1 MDAEDSD
8 HGDFGEWEED
18 EDEDTEVQ
26 SLFCSTKLPNVTA
39 LIEHDLQNFGFN
51 LAKCCSSVGDDDI
64 SLIMLV
70 NFIRSEVQAT
80 KPEELTSSYIA
91 GLEKR
96 ICEDPRAFLQDEKY
110 MLPVLRDVPDPLLYL
125 LQEALHLNEG
135 EGSDNDDNIEAG
147 ANAGLRGGA
156 VPVGAAGAGAGAAQ
170 QELELVQHMQADI
183 ARLQSMVNAL
193 VAESDSA
200 GPQHTNATV
209 SQTSGKGESDVPND
223 SYYFDSYGQL
233 GIHETMLRDR
243 PRTSTYGAAMLQNA
257 EFFKGK
263 TVLDVGCGTG
273 ILCMFAAK
281 AGAKKVV
288 GIDLSSIIERSKK
301 VVQKN
306 GFADVITLVKGR
318 LETTELPLELG
329 EVDVI
334 VSEWMGYGLYYE
346 NMLTSV
352 LHARDKYLNKSG
364 GVLMPS
370 EASIYVDAM
379 TAPGDEDRI
388 GYWSDVYGFD
398 MEEMRSMLV
407 PEAQVQ
413 YVRPEDIVSTRCRA
427 HVLDIGTAVDADLD
441 FSAPFSVTIDRD
453 ETELKAF
460 VLSFDVLFAKGNLS
474 IPTAASTTDTETNT
488 NTNTTFQEQVL
499 STGPKAAPTH
509 WKQTVL
515 WLSPEHRVQVTK
527 GTVLQGSVCYLRAD
541 DNKRDYDI
549 VLQWRH
555 PKTAVELV
563 QRFVLAS

>member
-1 MDAEDSD
+1 M
-8 HGDFGEWEED
+8 
-18 EDEDTEVQ
+18 
-26 SLFCSTKLPNVTA
+26 
-39 LIEHDLQNFGFN
+39 I
-51 LAKCCSSVGDDDI
+51 
-64 SLIMLV
+64 
-70 NFIRSEVQAT
+70 
-80 KPEELTSSYIA
+80 
-91 GLEKR
+91 
-96 ICEDPRAFLQDEKY
+96 
-110 MLPVLRDVPDPLLYL
+110 PVLRDVPDPLLYL
-125 LQEALHLNEG
+125 LQEALHLSDGGDGSIEG
-135 EGSDNDDNIEAG
+135 DHADM
-147 ANAGLRGGA
+147 R
-156 VPVGAAGAGAGAAQ
+156 GAAAPAAAAQ
-170 QELELVQHMQADI
+170 EELVQHLQADI
-183 ARLQSMVNAL
+183 GRLQGLVSALMNESEVGKQNANTHANTHAKVL
-193 VAESDSA
+193 RPSE
-200 GPQHTNATV
+200 
-209 SQTSGKGESDVPND
+209 KGDADIPND

-243 PRTSTYGAAMLQNA
+243 PRTSTYGAAMLHNPD
-257 EFFKGK
+257 FFRGK

-301 VVQKN
+301 VIQKN
-306 GFADVITLVKGR
+306 GFSDIITLVKGR

-352 LHARDKYLNKSG
+352 LHARDKYLNKGS

-413 YVRPEDIVSTRCRA
+413 YVRAEDIIGSRCLA

-441 FSAPFSVTIDRD
+441 FEAPFSVTIERG

-460 VLSFDVLFAKGNLS
+460 VLSFDVLFARGNLPVS
-474 IPTAASTTDTETNT
+474 AGDANAAATA
-488 NTNTTFQEQVL
+488 TFQEQVL
-499 STGPKAAPTH
+499 STGPKAAATH

-515 WLSPEHRVQVTK
+515 WLSPEQRVQVTK

-549 VLQWRH
+549 VLRWKR
-555 PKTAVELV
+555 PTTGVELV